1 MFSSRNILLTFIAAT
16 IVAGMGSCK
25 KITQDQLIN
34 GLWEVTNVEIDTSTT
49 NFLETHLPHY
59 ANGNNCCAYKLD
71 FEKDNTVIAY
81 YITNDSFN
89 RYDLG
94 YWEATAYKEVYIQVD
109 SFLDGTFKI
118 TQPTIKTRKLTS
130 EENYIPALQ
139 DTLPTMFEMKKI

>member
-1 MFSSRNILLTFIAAT
+1 MFSSRSILLAFTAFIV
-16 IVAGMGSCK
+16 VAGMGSCK

-49 NFLETHLPHY
+49 NFLVTHLPHY
-59 ANGNNCCAYKLD
+59 INGNNCCAYKLD

-94 YWEATAYKEVYIQVD
+94 YWEVTAYKEIYVQVD
-109 SFLDGTFKI
+109 SFLDGTFQI
-118 TQPTIKTRKLTS
+118 AQPTIKSRKLTS
-130 EENYIPALQ
+130 DENYVQALH